1 MRQKIIG
8 YRYVDLKTLLLSSE
22 YRSGE
27 DPQFLVALNGKI
39 FLARL
44 PKGSCLRV
52 NGLKLFLAT
61 RRST

>member
-39 FLARL
+39 SFW
-44 PKGSCLRV
+44 PGYQKGV
-52 NGLKLFLAT
+52 V
-61 RRST
+61 